1 MRILAAFIC
10 MSLIGVVATVL
21 AVISALI
28 QMLPVILAVLAVF
41 GALRWWTR
49 RAAGRAGVDVNA
61 GPPAVIVP
69 PAVQPCPIAPRPAGW
84 VLMPVWMPAS
94 DHAERHRYIDAEIIG
109 EDNHHD

>member
-21 AVISALI
+21 AMISALI

-41 GALRWWTR
+41 CALRWWTR

-61 GPPAVIVP
+61 GPPAVRVP
-69 PAVQPCPIAPRPAGW
+69 PAVQPRPIAPRPAGW

>member
-28 QMLPVILAVLAVF
+28 QMLPVILIVVAVF
-41 GALRWWTR
+41 GVIRWR
-49 RAAGRAGVDVNA
+49 RRGAGRASVHVNA
-61 GPPAVIVP
+61 GPAVLTP
-69 PAVQPCPIAPRPAGW
+69 PAAQPRPFAPRPAGW

-94 DHAERHRYIDAEIIG
+94 GVPERHHYIDAEIIS
-109 EDNHHD
+109 EDNQHD